1 MKLKYLKLRHWLIAV
16 GAAAL
21 GMNVG
26 CERTMM
32 CEYGTPEATY
42 HVKGRVTAPDGTP
55 VPGIEVSQNWGAES
69 RHPFDTTDAQGNFK
83 TTVRSFPGEPIQLTF
98 TDIDSTENG
107 SYLDTTVHVATRDVP
122 LSGGDGHW
130 YRGEGTVNVN
140 VTLTAKS

>member
-1 MKLKYLKLRHWLIAV
+1 MKIKYLKLKHWLIAV

-26 CERTMM
+26 SERTMM

-83 TTVRSFPGEPIQLTF
+83 TTVRSFPWEQIQLTF

-107 SYLDTTVHVATRDVP
+107 SYCDTSLNIPTRDIP

-130 YRGEGTVNVN
+130 YGGEGTVNVD